1 MRNWGIL
8 SAYFWNVSEFKY
20 FKQLKIKQVCNRIE
34 TKSSKLLLFQ
44 LKSYCMVYFPRHH
57 RLSIFLF
64 FCVGN
69 LFPGRNYCDVSHIFE
84 HELFEETSFHSMK
97 GTLFRNLGQ
106 FLQSWLPWL
115 RIVIVFLSS
124 SWQVLDHISDVTT
137 SKYFQLLVSHC
148 TLCSLWYTIVE

>member
-1 MRNWGIL
+1 M
-8 SAYFWNVSEFKY
+8 SEFKY

-84 HELFEETSFHSMK
+84 RAMLEKTSFHFMK

-106 FLQSWLPWL
+106 FFTMTITVTEGCHSFPQFILASSGPYLRCDHLQIFS
-115 RIVIVFLSS
+115 IISS
-124 SWQVLDHISDVTT
+124 VN
-137 SKYFQLLVSHC
+137 HC
-148 TLCSLWYTIVE
+148 TLYSL